1 MTYKR
6 LEKLKIDLK
15 TMQRSELVN
24 NIWELS
30 KDEFETFQ
38 DVLQLASE
46 TENQLKNRL
55 YSVLSWFEY
64 LAK

>member
-1 MTYKR
+1 MTHKR
-6 LEKLKIDLK
+6 LENLKIELK
-15 TMQRSELVN
+15 TMQRVELVN

-30 KDEFETFQ
+30 KDEFETFE
-38 DVLQLASE
+38 DVLQLAKE
-46 TENQLKNRL
+46 TDNQLKNRL